1 MNHSE
6 GDSNSVTE
14 SHTFRVVLVDDHP
27 LMREGVKTLLG
38 SEPDIDVVAE
48 ADSGEAAIKAARESN
63 PDVILMDVSL
73 PEMGGAE
80 ATKQILSEQPSL
92 RVLALSAHEDVAF
105 ARGMLEAGAL
115 GFALKRSA
123 SEELVRALRIV
134 AGGGTY
140 IDPVL
145 AGSVL
150 GGRAPSRKNSPGGG
164 IPVSSLSQREA
175 EVIRMTAQGLTSKE
189 MAASLGLSP
198 RTLETYKA
206 RAMGKLNLHSRAD
219 LVRYALRCGWL
230 RDP

>member
-1 MNHSE
+1 MNHPE
-6 GDSNSVTE
+6 GDSYSVTE
-14 SHTFRVVLVDDHP
+14 THPFRVVLVDDHP
-27 LMREGVKTLLG
+27 LMREGVKSLLDA
-38 SEPDIDVVAE
+38 EPDIDVVAE
-48 ADSGEAAIKAARESN
+48 ADSGEAAVQVARETS

-92 RVLALSAHEDVAF
+92 RVLAISAHEDVAF
-105 ARGMLEAGAL
+105 ARRMLEAGAL

-123 SEELVRALRIV
+123 SEELVRALRVV
-134 AGGGTY
+134 AAGGTY

-145 AGSVL
+145 AGSVI
-150 GGRAPSRKNSPGGG
+150 GGRTPSRKHSSGG
-164 IPVSSLSQREA
+164 IPISTLSQREA

-189 MAASLGLSP
+189 MATTLGLSP